1 MYVFYERSL
10 VHYQWLKQLGNFQ
23 SDQYLVLSQIDPFF
37 SFAPPV
43 NDFIILPV
51 KYQITAQ

>member
-10 VHYQWLKQLGNFQ
+10 VHYQWLKRLEIFQ

-37 SFAPPV
+37 FAFAPPV

-51 KYQITAQ
+51 KYQITT